1 MPSHL
6 DSRRK
11 TAIYVLASFSLG
23 ALLTA
28 SLLWHGPRPA
38 PSQAVALEPAAARSA
53 PAQGEPAKRPEPL
66 SLWGDMPDGDTE
78 GDTDAAAAWPDDA
91 PTPEQVFTDQPEA
104 MRKALSRL
112 APRTPGKPNLYAIA
126 VGADGSE
133 DVFRNEAEYVDAVV
147 GKRFGSPGHTVI
159 LENNPTTLTT
169 RPLASWTNLEAALGG
184 LAKVMDPREDVLLL
198 YIATHGSSDHTLLI
212 DMDPIP
218 LDQIDPDGLADILSK
233 QPFRWKVVVVN
244 ACYSG
249 GFVPK
254 LRGAGTLVLTAA
266 RSDRTSFGC
275 GADSDITYFGRAW
288 LAHGLS
294 ATPDFIEAFGKA
306 KAEIAGWEKRDALEP
321 SEPQIDVGVG
331 IDSKLEAWRKAARIG
346 PPVPF
351 QPAH

>member
-1 MPSHL
+1 MPSSL
-6 DSRRK
+6 EAGRK

-23 ALLTA
+23 AMLATG
-28 SLLWHGPRPA
+28 LLWHVPRPA
-38 PSQAVALEPAAARSA
+38 PDRATTANPVASRSA
-53 PAQGEPAKRPEPL
+53 PAPAASARQPGAW
-66 SLWGDMPDGDTE
+66 SLLGDASDADAE
-78 GDTDAAAAWPDDA
+78 SDADAADPWPDDA

-104 MRKALSRL
+104 MRKALARL
-112 APRTPGKPNLYAIA
+112 APRTPGKPNLYAVA
-126 VGADGSE
+126 VGADASE
-133 DVFRNEAEYVDAVV
+133 DVFRNEAEYVEAMV
-147 GKRFGSPGHTVI
+147 GKRFGSPGHTVV
-159 LENNPTTLTT
+159 LENNPATLTT

-198 YIATHGSSDHTLLI
+198 YIATHGSSDHTLLV

-218 LDQIDPDGLADILSK
+218 LDQIDPDGLAEILSK

-254 LRGAGTLVLTAA
+254 LRGTGTLVLTAA

-288 LAHGLS
+288 LAHGLN
-294 ATPDFIEAFGKA
+294 ATPDFIDAFGKA
-306 KAEIAGWEKRDALEP
+306 KTEIASWEKRDALQP
-321 SEPQIDVGVG
+321 SEPQIDVGTG
-331 IDSKLEAWRKAARIG
+331 IDGKLEAWRKAARIG